1 MKELS
6 IVIPFMNEGENLKRT
21 LISIMETAT
30 CPIDVIIVNDNSTD
44 GYPYKQ
50 LEESFGIR
58 MIENDKRIGPAA
70 CREMG
75 ISAIETPYFLTV
87 DAHMQFGQDDWCN
100 AIIEQLKKKPKSI
113 YCCQTKV
120 LNEDWGIEAGTPYGA
135 KINFTDDEKLLEPE
149 WIYDDISP
157 DSGLIKIPCVLGA
170 TYFTS
175 KSYWK
180 YLRGLEGLKM
190 YGNEEPYI
198 SMKAW
203 MEGGGC
209 FLLKSIAI
217 GHMYRK
223 VLPFSDGI
231 SYQIYNKLLIAET
244 LFSADLKQTIYS
256 KIEKLSPD
264 EFKEAKEWLIK
275 DYRSIKE
282 LKLYYKTILSK
293 DINSYITGCGF

>member
-30 CPIDVIIVNDNSTD
+30 CPIDIIAINDNSTD
-44 GYPYKQ
+44 DYPYME
-50 LEESFGIR
+50 LEKSFGIR

-75 ISAIETPYFLTV
+75 ISAIETPYLLTV
-87 DAHMQFGQDDWCN
+87 DAHMQFYKNDWCN
-100 AIIEQLKKKPKSI
+100 AIIKQLRKRTNSI
-113 YCCQTKV
+113 YCCQTRV
-120 LNEDWGIEAGTPYGA
+120 LNENWEIEAGTPFGA
-135 KINFTDDEKLLEPE
+135 RINFTDDEKLLEPE
-149 WIYDDISP
+149 WVYEDISP
-157 DSGLIKIPCVLGA
+157 ESGLIEIPCVLGA

-198 SMKAW
+198 SVKAW
-203 MEGGGC
+203 LEGGGC
-209 FLLKSIAI
+209 FLLKEIAI
-217 GHMYRK
+217 GHVYRK

-231 SYQIYNKLLIAET
+231 TYRIYNKLLIAET
-244 LFSADLKQTIYS
+244 LFPTDLKQTIYS
-256 KIEKLSPD
+256 KIEKLSPA
-264 EFKEAKEWLIK
+264 EFREAKEWLIK
-275 DYRSIKE
+275 NYTSIKE
-282 LKLYYKTILSK
+282 LKQYYKTILNK
-293 DINSYITGCGF
+293 DINGYINGC